1 MDVIEY
7 IAEINPDAIMLEGLD
22 KCAIGTTETDE
33 GTVLVYSYDLII
45 AQYMSE
51 GMTDEDA
58 IEFYEYNLVRAL
70 PYMGKLAPIIVNV
83 F

>member
-1 MDVIEY
+1 MDVVEY
-7 IAEINPDAIMLEGLD
+7 LAEMQPDAIVLDGLD
-22 KCAIGTTETDE
+22 KCLIGTSETDE
-33 GTVLVYSYDLII
+33 GTVAVYSYDLII
-45 AQYMSE
+45 SQYMSE